1 MPRMQTSNCTYNAK
15 QYVPLFNE
23 SAKTSHSITYEK
35 SDTCIIYIV
44 KHGTQMKV
52 EQIKVYIGENNSA
65 TYDGLTVGVSVVS
78 NVTTVTFTSTQ
89 ENGIKLIGAY

>member
-1 MPRMQTSNCTYNAK
+1 MPKMQTSNCTYNAK

-23 SAKTSHSITYEK
+23 PAKTSHSITYNI
-35 SDTCIIYIV
+35 SDTCITYIV
-44 KHGTQMKV
+44 KHGTPMKV
-52 EQIKVYIGENNSA
+52 EHIKVYIGENNSA
-65 TYDGLTVGVSVVS
+65 TYGGLTVEVSVAS